1 MSSNVTSKFRKTK
14 NMTEKIYKN
23 VDIVIL
29 VLVIALSFIIGFFSC
44 IVLYN
49 LASYLGVIKADP
61 NLYSLVV
68 SVILFISGI
77 ISEYYAV
84 IFKLHTPNGEISKEL
99 ITKANKPKE
108 QLDDNF
114 NTYIGEIRVE
124 NVNID
129 TNKNIIHK
137 KEDFIDTVEIE
148 EIKE

>member
-1 MSSNVTSKFRKTK
+1 M
-14 NMTEKIYKN
+14 
-23 VDIVIL
+23 
-29 VLVIALSFIIGFFSC
+29 
-44 IVLYN
+44 
-49 LASYLGVIKADP
+49 
-61 NLYSLVV
+61 
-68 SVILFISGI
+68 FISGI

-99 ITKANKPKE
+99 IIKANKPKE